1 MTGMKKPAS
10 LILLVSCLAS
20 AASALAEGEPARA
33 VPPVAVPLPDYQAPH
48 RPFAEMSSE
57 QRERWQQ
64 WREERQ
70 RQRYE
75 TWREMSVE
83 ERHQLRRDIRE
94 AGRLYRRGPR

>member
-1 MTGMKKPAS
+1 
-10 LILLVSCLAS
+10 
-20 AASALAEGEPARA
+20 
-33 VPPVAVPLPDYQAPH
+33 
-48 RPFAEMSSE
+48 MSSE

>member
-1 MTGMKKPAS
+1 
-10 LILLVSCLAS
+10 
-20 AASALAEGEPARA
+20 
-33 VPPVAVPLPDYQAPH
+33 
-48 RPFAEMSSE
+48 MSSE

-70 RQRYE
+70 RQRYD

-94 AGRLYRRGPR
+94 AGRLYRRGRR